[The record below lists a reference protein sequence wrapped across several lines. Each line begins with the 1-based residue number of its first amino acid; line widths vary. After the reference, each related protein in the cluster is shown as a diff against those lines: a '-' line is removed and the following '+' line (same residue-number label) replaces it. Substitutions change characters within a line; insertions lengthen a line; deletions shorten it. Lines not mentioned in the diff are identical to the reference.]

1 MSSTSTTWSNQVP
14 PHVRTVSRLAPTT
27 YSARLATDPETYQ
40 QAYRLRYESY
50 LASGF
55 IKANGSG
62 LFTDMYD
69 ELPNCRTL
77 LIYDNGVPMASV
89 RTCLLTAGSE
99 QRSPASDTYPDDVTR
114 LLEQCSDILPGR
126 GIETTRLVR
135 RPSAENNQGL
145 VFLLYRLAGYLGVR
159 AETQIMFAC
168 VRLNHASFYKR
179 LGYTQIT
186 EPRPYP
192 NLSCPMQLMA
202 CTRQSYDK
210 VCQMFPIIDPQ
221 VDTSSE
227 LDGLLAG
234 EQVSLRLV
242 RS

>member
-1 MSSTSTTWSNQVP
+1 MSSLSTALIDRTPQ
-14 PHVRTVSRLAPTT
+14 HVRPVSRLPDAT
-27 YSARLATDPETYQ
+27 YSARLATDPETFR

-55 IKANGSG
+55 IEANNSG
-62 LFTDMYD
+62 LFMDKYD
-69 ELPNCRTL
+69 ELPNCQTL
-77 LIYDNGVPMASV
+77 IIYDNGVPLASV
-89 RTCLLTAGSE
+89 RTCLLTAGSK
-99 QRSPASDTYPDDVTR
+99 QISPASDTYPDDVTR
-114 LLEQCSDILPGR
+114 LLARCSDLSPGR

-145 VFLLYRLAGYLGVR
+145 VFLLYRLAGYLGVK
-159 AETQIMFAC
+159 ADAQILLAC
-168 VRLNHASFYKR
+168 VRSNHASFYKR

-202 CTRQSYDK
+202 CTRESYDT
-210 VCQMFPIIDPQ
+210 VRQMFPIIDPQ
-221 VDTSSE
+221 VDISSE

-234 EQVSLRLV
+234 EQVPLRLV